1 MTTKLHVIR
10 WLGSIGVLIDSKGRA
25 MTDGVPAGVLHI
37 GSKVF
42 APGDEI
48 KSPEDLEALGAAR
61 IQELVDEGQAQYLD
75 HSPKPLM
82 DLHGEFTAKDRV
94 TAEKASSEALK
105 YSAMAAGLWKSD
117 FEKGFIDEAGELT
130 KLGKARLASLGSSSG
145 AAP

>member
-1 MTTKLHVIR
+1 
-10 WLGSIGVLIDSKGRA
+10 
-25 MTDGVPAGVLHI
+25 VLHI
-37 GSKVF
+37 GTKVF

-82 DLHGEFTAKDRV
+82 DLHGEFTTKDRA
-94 TAEKASSEALK
+94 TAEKSVAEAVK
-105 YSAMAAGLWKSD
+105 YSKMAEALWKSD
-117 FEKGFIDEAGELT
+117 YQSGFIDETGDLT

-145 AAP
+145 AVP